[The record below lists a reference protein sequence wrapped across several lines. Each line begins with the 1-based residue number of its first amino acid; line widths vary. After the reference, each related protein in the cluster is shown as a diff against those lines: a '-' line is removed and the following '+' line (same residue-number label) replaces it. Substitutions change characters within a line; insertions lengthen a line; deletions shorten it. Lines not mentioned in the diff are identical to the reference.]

1 MKKFILTC
9 FLTLFSVV
17 TWAYDF
23 TDNSTGSTIFYNIVN
38 DCAEVTWGGTGAQ
51 KGTPEYTG
59 AITVPATVTHSGTTY
74 TVIGLGDD
82 AFDTCTGLTSISL
95 PNTITYMNIYA
106 FYGDTGLTEIDIPKS
121 VTTIGQSVFDN
132 CSNLT
137 SVVVPDGVTEL
148 GMQVFNKCSALTE
161 VTLGTNIAYL
171 GRNTFNACDN
181 IEKMTIYNST
191 PPQWNGTASP
201 FSTMS
206 KAVLYVPNGSKR
218 AYQAFSSSY
227 GTYTQYF
234 KSIEEFDPNTP
245 LTEGE
250 QFSLDGFYYTC
261 VSSENQTIEVT
272 WGGPTNTSG
281 TDTYT
286 GDITIPSEAAYHGY
300 TYTVIGIGDSAFRQC
315 EGLTKVVIPNT
326 VTYIGGT
333 YVFSE
338 CSSLTSVT
346 IPESVTYI
354 GDETFYNCEALEEI
368 TLPNSV
374 KTLGAYAFWTCS
386 NLTKVTLPEALTEI
400 GQYTFYKCSALADC
414 TLPQTLTTI
423 GKNAFYQCDAL
434 EEVSLPDALTSI
446 GDYAYYKC
454 VGLKK
459 VTLSKNITTWD
470 KYVFQGCTMLSD
482 VTFPEGLVALG
493 DYAFSNC
500 SALESVEF
508 NSDLTSLGDNGFA
521 NSGLKEVEI
530 PASVGE
536 INSKA
541 FYNCEQLTTVTMHDG
556 TTSIGESAFYN
567 DSMVVALTIPA
578 SVTTT
583 GNSAFYGMTKLSSLK
598 FEEGSKLATMGSN
611 TFYRCAALKD
621 VTLPNS
627 LTSMG
632 SSTFYYCSGLET
644 VTLSENI
651 EELTTNTFCYCTS
664 LKEVVV
670 PEKVTIIDN
679 YAFDGCT
686 SLTKVTIPEKVTE
699 LKNKVF
705 QNCEKLAS
713 VTCYNP
719 EPATCGT
726 QVFDGIYEECILYV
740 PLDSKQAYEE
750 ADTWKDFYAIV
761 EMVPLSLVTLDA
773 TNVTD
778 SSATLS
784 GSVSPSYNEPILE
797 CGFEYWADDSD
808 VQTIASE
815 ATEDGEFSVAVDE
828 LMYGT
833 IYTYRAYATTE
844 SGTNYGEALTFTTE
858 IYAPK
863 VATLAATDATNS
875 SAVLNGEVEQGS
887 EPISQK
893 GFIYWENNSPNE
905 MTTINV
911 SEEEFAYTLEGLEGL
926 TAYTYRAFVRTD
938 SGTVY
943 GDDVEFTTTAV
954 PDGINGIRT
963 SLDDENV
970 EGIYSTSGQRLNST
984 MKGVNIIRFNDGTV
998 KKIYVK

>member
-9 FLTLFSVV
+9 FLTLFSVA

-171 GRNTFNACDN
+171 GRNTFNSCDN

-191 PPQWNGTASP
+191 PPQWNGTTSP

-206 KAVLYVPNGSKR
+206 KAVLYVPKGSKS
-218 AYQAFSSSY
+218 AYEAFSSSY

-234 KSIEEFDPNTP
+234 KSIEEFEVATH
-245 LTEGE
+245 LTDGE
-250 QFSLDGFYYTC
+250 QFNLDGFYYTC
-261 VSSENQTIEVT
+261 VSAEERTIEVT

-281 TDTYT
+281 TATYT
-286 GDITIPSEAAYHGY
+286 GEITIPSEVTYQDY

-315 EGLTKVVIPNT
+315 EG
-326 VTYIGGT
+326 
-333 YVFSE
+333 
-338 CSSLTSVT
+338 LTSVT

-374 KTLGAYAFWTCS
+374 ETLGAYAFYTCS
-386 NLTKVTLPEALTEI
+386 KLKKVTLPEALTEI

-414 TLPQTLTTI
+414 NLPQTVTSI
-423 GKNAFYQCDAL
+423 GKDAFYQCEAL
-434 EEVSLPDALTSI
+434 EKVELPDALTSI
-446 GDYAYYKC
+446 DDYAYYKC
-454 VGLKK
+454 EGLKEVVLK
-459 VTLSKNITTWD
+459 AGITTWGQ
-470 KYVFQGCTMLSD
+470 YTFQGCTMLSD
-482 VTFPEGLVALG
+482 VTFPEGLATLG

-508 NSDLTSLGDNGFA
+508 NSDLTSLGDNCFA

-536 INSKA
+536 INAKA
-541 FYNCEQLTTVTMHDG
+541 FYNCEQLTAVTMHDG
-556 TTSIGESAFYN
+556 TKSIGSSAFYDCTLLETIVFPESSLTTIGESAFYG
-567 DSMVVALTIPA
+567 DAAIKSITIPA
-578 SVTTT
+578 SVVEL
-583 GNSAFYGMTKLSSLK
+583 GGSAFNRCTGLATIS
-598 FEEGSKLATMGSN
+598 FEENSKLTTMGNN
-611 TFYRCAALKD
+611 TFYQCESLKD
-621 VTLPNS
+621 VVLPNS
-627 LTSMG
+627 LTTMG
-632 SSTFYYCSGLET
+632 YSTFYYCSSLET

-651 EELTTNTFCYCTS
+651 EELTNSSFRYCTS

-713 VTCYNP
+713 ITCYNP

-750 ADTWKDFYAIV
+750 ADTWKDFYDIV
-761 EMVPLSLVTLDA
+761 EMVPLSLVTLEA
-773 TNVTD
+773 TDVTD

-797 CGFEYWADDSD
+797 CGFEYWADESD

-833 IYTYRAYATTE
+833 TYTYRAYATTE

-863 VATLAATDATNS
+863 VATLAVTDVTDS

-911 SEEEFAYTLEGLEGL
+911 SDEQFAYTLENLEGS

-938 SGTVY
+938 SGTIY
-943 GDDVEFTTTAV
+943 GDDIEFTTTAV

-963 SLDDENV
+963 NLDNENV
-970 EGIYSTSGQRLNST
+970 EGIYSTSGQKLNT
-984 MKGVNIIRFNDGTV
+984 TIKGVNIVHFNDGTV